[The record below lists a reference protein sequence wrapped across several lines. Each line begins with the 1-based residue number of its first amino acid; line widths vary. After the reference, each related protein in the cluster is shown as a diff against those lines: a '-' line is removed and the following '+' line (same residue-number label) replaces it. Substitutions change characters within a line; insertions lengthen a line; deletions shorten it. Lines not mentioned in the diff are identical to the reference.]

1 MNKVIKRFESL
12 MLFSLVMPLIDI
24 IVGVLFLKFPEFSM
38 KVNITILGVSI
49 ILHGLFYFI
58 RYIYDGL
65 GAKVFSFELIVG
77 VIAVILGVFTIFS
90 PFEAIKSIGY
100 FFCGWL
106 CVRALN
112 IIYYGVKF
120 IKNKQD
126 ISPLTLFIAVLMIIM
141 GFLVAFNPFKAFMLI
156 TRLIGIFI
164 ICSGLFD
171 GMICFLFR
179 KNAKNILEVFK

>member
-12 MLFSLVMPLIDI
+12 MLYSLVMPILDI
-24 IVGVLFLKFPEFSM
+24 IVGILFLKFTEFSM

-65 GAKVFSFELIVG
+65 GTKVFSFELIVG
-77 VIAVILGVFTIFS
+77 VMAVILGVFTIFS
-90 PFEAIKSIGY
+90 PFEAIKSIGI
-100 FFCGWL
+100 FFCIWL
-106 CVRALN
+106 CVRAVN
-112 IIYYGVKF
+112 IIYYGILF
-120 IKNKQD
+120 MKNKQD
-126 ISPLTLFIAVLMIIM
+126 FSPLTLFIAVLMIVM
-141 GFLVAFNPFKAFMLI
+141 GILVAFNPFKAFMLV
-156 TRLIGIFI
+156 TRLIGVFM

-179 KNAKNILEVFK
+179 KNAKNILEIFK